1 MERHGKLR
9 GICMLH
15 YKIRYI
21 EHRGHIDD
29 FVFDF
34 DKDFSLLGMFLSSD
48 VTPFEDWIK
57 ADLDEVLS
65 GECERKEFFGNVCGV
80 EITPSTTK
88 IYDNLIDSDEEFNKA
103 CCEVDTNKLRLLIS
117 EWCEKLKEFKKEKE

>member
-1 MERHGKLR
+1 
-9 GICMLH
+9 MLH

-34 DKDFSLLGMFLSSD
+34 DKDFSLLGTFLSSD

-65 GECERKEFFGNVCGV
+65 GECERKEFFGNA
-80 EITPSTTK
+80 ELLESQIRDSIK
-88 IYDNLIDSDEEFNKA
+88 SIDSKDYTTTYLN
-103 CCEVDTNKLRLLIS
+103 VKLTR
-117 EWCEKLKEFKKEKE
+117 EKINGIKSIAGF